1 MTTSAF
7 LSIAAML
14 AVGLT
19 IGLASGDTGAG
30 NKGGGTVA
38 AESPYDFTVKNIDG
52 SDVHLAKYKG
62 LVCLVVNVA
71 SR

>member
-1 MTTSAF
+1 MTTNTLLPF
-7 LSIAAML
+7 AAML

-19 IGLASGDTGAG
+19 IGLVNGDTGAG
-30 NKGGGTVA
+30 DKSGGGT

-52 SDVHLAKYKG
+52 DEVHLANYKG